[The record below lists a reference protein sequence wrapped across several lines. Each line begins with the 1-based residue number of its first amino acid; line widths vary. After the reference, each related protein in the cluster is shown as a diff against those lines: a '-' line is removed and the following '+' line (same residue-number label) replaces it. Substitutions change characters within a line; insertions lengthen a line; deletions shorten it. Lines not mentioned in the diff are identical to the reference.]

1 MPSRTKINKD
11 IPLET
16 GLAIRKPLLIKP
28 ARLINRGCACGI
40 NKQSLNQYQV
50 QFQIF
55 PSLRS
60 FTFSGQDQSYLY
72 PMQRCDMIPVSIN
85 KSYDLPLKKRIMFL
99 RLPRIITIRRGTSI
113 FRTIRPA
120 TNIIPTVLAYS
131 VVLDEPQAHSVRS
144 EEPRAHSVIS
154 DRRQAHSVVT
164 PATQS
169 AIA

>member
-1 MPSRTKINKD
+1 MNKD

-16 GLAIRKPLLIKP
+16 GLAIRKPPLIKP

-60 FTFSGQDQSYLY
+60 FTFSGQDQNYLY

-120 TNIIPTVLAYS
+120 TNTILTVRDNSGHLNKNHQEEIALARG
-131 VVLDEPQAHSVRS
+131 LQDQNRLLPLRRHDWE
-144 EEPRAHSVIS
+144 S
-154 DRRQAHSVVT
+154 DLN
-164 PATQS
+164 
-169 AIA
+169 

>member
-1 MPSRTKINKD
+1 MNKD

-16 GLAIRKPLLIKP
+16 GLAIRKPPLIKP

-120 TNIIPTVLAYS
+120 TNTNRNCIF
-131 VVLDEPQAHSVRS
+131 RS
-144 EEPRAHSVIS
+144 FGRATSTFRNIGRATSTFCTIRGTTHCLQGQKQIKTSPLK
-154 DRRQAHSVVT
+154 
-164 PATQS
+164 PAL
-169 AIA
+169 